1 MPCLAVSAVA
11 PDPGAV
17 AGGWRT
23 MDANART
30 AKKNPLQR
38 LRASLNALYNGRSLR
53 AERFRYSLLTFDLVT
68 VGIFI
73 IDSLTPPIASMIV
86 VDVTIA
92 VLLILDFSARLLIAR
107 PLRRYLLDP
116 VTIADVVVIAT
127 LLLPLLIENWA
138 FLRILRALRL
148 LRSYRVLR
156 DLRRR
161 FRFFARNQQL
171 IQALANLLI
180 FVFVVTA
187 FVFITQQGKDSQI
200 ESYIDALYFTVT
212 TLTTTGFGDVVLKG
226 EAGRLLAIVIMLGG
240 FGLFLRLVQSVFRPR
255 KVEFRCPDC
264 GLLRHDFDAV
274 HCKHCGRVLNIESED
289 E

>member
-1 MPCLAVSAVA
+1 
-11 PDPGAV
+11 
-17 AGGWRT
+17 

-30 AKKNPLQR
+30 AKENPLQR
-38 LRASLNALYNGRSLR
+38 LRASLNALYNGRSSR

-68 VGIFI
+68 VAIFI

-92 VLLILDFSARLLIAR
+92 ALLMLDFLARLLIAR
-107 PLRRYLLDP
+107 PRWRYLLDP
-116 VTIADVVVIAT
+116 VTIADLVVIAT

-161 FRFFARNQQL
+161 FPFFARNQQV
-171 IQALANLLI
+171 IQAIANLLI

-187 FVFITQQGKDSQI
+187 LVFITQHGKHSHI

-212 TLTTTGFGDVVLKG
+212 TLTTTGYGDIVLTG
-226 EAGRLLAIVIMLGG
+226 QAGRLLAVLIMLAG
-240 FGLFLRLVQSVFRPR
+240 FGLFLRLVQSVFRPN

-274 HCKHCGRVLNIESED
+274 HCKHCGRNIPSED

>member
-1 MPCLAVSAVA
+1 
-11 PDPGAV
+11 
-17 AGGWRT
+17 
-23 MDANART
+23 MDANTRP
-30 AKKNPLQR
+30 AKGNFFLH
-38 LRASLNALYNGRSLR
+38 LRDSLDGLYNGSSLR
-53 AERFRYSLLTFDLVT
+53 AERFRYSLLVFDLLT

-107 PLRRYLLDP
+107 PPWRYLFDP
-116 VTIADVVVIAT
+116 VTIADLVVIAT

-138 FLRILRALRL
+138 FLRVLRALRL

-156 DLRRR
+156 DLRCR
-161 FRFFARNQQL
+161 FPFFARNQQV
-171 IQALANLLI
+171 IQAITNLLI

-187 FVFITQQGKDSQI
+187 LVFITQHSRHSHIQ
-200 ESYIDALYFTVT
+200 SYIDALYFTVT
-212 TLTTTGFGDVVLKG
+212 TLTTTGYGDIVLTG
-226 EAGRLLAIVIMLGG
+226 QAGRLLAVLIMFAGI
-240 FGLFLRLVQSVFRPR
+240 GLFLRLVQAVFRPN
-255 KVEFRCPDC
+255 KIEFRCPDC

-274 HCKHCGRVLNIESED
+274 HCKHCGRVLNIESDD